1 MAKLLP
7 GWFPEL
13 TPDKQ
18 IVENNI
24 KDIVKSNY
32 ERFWFVNIETPAVE
46 LNDVLTSKWW
56 DEVSKQIYW
65 VYGLKQWWEDLKDF
79 SLHFDLTV
87 PLARY
92 VVDNESNLSFPFKRY
107 QVQKVWRW
115 ERQQRWRFKEF
126 TQCDVDVIWD
136 NLSINY
142 DIEVIHVLY
151 DTIKEIFE
159 FLKINKWIE
168 VHLNNRKF
176 IDWLCTYFEIE
187 WETKTKFYGLLDSF
201 YKITQEEFNNRLKE
215 LVWEK
220 YSELVKILQWNI
232 NDLTFDDE
240 VLNSSFSEL
249 KETYIKLKKQWVN
262 VVFDPYITR
271 WLDYYTWTVFETF
284 ISDYFNFWSVCSWW
298 RFDNLVWDMRKVANN
313 KWINYWWVW
322 WSIWL
327 TRLFARLNDS
337 GLLNKKLPLSQAI
350 VFNTPWN
357 NQEYREK
364 VWNILRQAWISTDIY
379 YEDNKLWKQFSY
391 AENKNIPFWIFA
403 WADEEAQESV
413 IVKNL
418 DNRDSQ
424 TIKLNNLVEYIR
436 EELKKILN

>member
-18 IVENNI
+18 IIENNI
-24 KDIVKSNY
+24 KNIVRSNY

-92 VVDNESNLSFPFKRY
+92 VVDNESSLSFPFKRY
-107 QVQKVWRW
+107 QIQKVWRW

-136 NLSINY
+136 NLNINY

-151 DTIKEIFE
+151 NTISEIFE

-176 IDWLCTYFEIE
+176 IDWLCTYFGLE
-187 WETKTKFYGLLDSF
+187 WETKPKFYGLLDSF
-201 YKITQEEFNNRLKE
+201 YKITHEEFNNRLKE
-215 LVWEK
+215 LAWEK
-220 YSELVKILQWNI
+220 YNELIKILQWNI
-232 NDLTFDDE
+232 DELKFDDE

-249 KETYIKLKKQWVN
+249 KETYLKLKKQWVN
-262 VVFDPYITR
+262 VIFDPYITR

-298 RFDNLVWDMRKVANN
+298 RFDNLVWDMRKVANS

-337 GLLNKKLPLSQAI
+337 GLLNKKLPLTQTI

-364 VWNILRQAWISTDIY
+364 VWKILREGGISTDIY
-379 YEDNKLWKQFSY
+379 YETVKLWKQFSY
-391 AENKNIPFWIFA
+391 AEWKNIPFWIFA
-403 WADEEAQESV
+403 WEDEEKWWNV

-418 DNRDSQ
+418 DNRESQ
-424 TIKLNNLVEYIR
+424 TIELNNLVEYIR
-436 EELKKILN
+436 NELNKILK

>member
-13 TPDKQ
+13 TPEKQ
-18 IVENNI
+18 IVENNVKNI
-24 KDIVKSNY
+24 IKSNY

-92 VVDNESNLSFPFKRY
+92 VVDNESSLSFPFKRY
-107 QVQKVWRW
+107 QIQKVWRW
-115 ERQQRWRFKEF
+115 ERQQRGRFKEF

-151 DTIKEIFE
+151 NTIKETFE

-176 IDWLCTYFEIE
+176 IDWICDYLSIE
-187 WETKTKFYGLLDSF
+187 WEDKNKFYNLLDSF
-201 YKITQEEFNNRLKE
+201 YKITQEEFTNRLKNI
-215 LVWEK
+215 VWEN
-220 YSELVKILQWNI
+220 YEELSKILGWNV
-232 NDLTFDDE
+232 NDLSFDDE
-240 VLNSSFSEL
+240 KLNNAFSEL
-249 KETYIKLKKQWVN
+249 KETYLKLEKKWVN

-284 ISDYFNFWSVCSWW
+284 ITDYFNFGSVCSWW
-298 RFDNLVWDMRKVANN
+298 RFDNLVWDMRKVANS

-337 GLLNKKLPLSQAI
+337 WLLNKKLPLAQAI
-350 VFNTPWN
+350 IFNTKWN
-357 NQEYREK
+357 NLEYREK

-379 YEDNKLWKQFSY
+379 YEETKLWKQFNY
-391 AENKNIPFWIFA
+391 AEWKNIPFWIFA
-403 WADEEAQESV
+403 WEDEERWESV
-413 IVKNL
+413 VVKNL
-418 DNRDSQ
+418 DNRESQ
-424 TIKLNNLVEYIR
+424 TIELNNLVEYIR
-436 EELKKILN
+436 NELNKILN

>member
-1 MAKLLP
+1 MTKLLP

-13 TPDKQ
+13 TPEKQ

-24 KDIVKSNY
+24 KDIVKFNY

-46 LNDVLTSKWW
+46 LNEVLTSKWW
-56 DEVSKQIYW
+56 DEVSKQIYG
-65 VYGLKQWWEDLKDF
+65 VYGLKQWWEDLKNF

-92 VVDNESNLSFPFKRY
+92 VIDNESSLSFPFKRY
-107 QVQKVWRW
+107 QIQKVWRW
-115 ERQQRWRFKEF
+115 ERQQKWRFKEF

-151 DTIKEIFE
+151 NAIKEIFE

-176 IDWLCTYFEIE
+176 IDWLCKYFSID
-187 WETKTKFYGLLDSF
+187 WENKIKFYNLLDSF
-201 YKITQEEFNNRLKE
+201 YKITQEEFTNKLKD
-215 LVWEK
+215 LVWEN
-220 YSELVKILQWNI
+220 YEQLSKILKWNI
-232 NDLTFDDE
+232 NELSFNDE
-240 VLNSSFSEL
+240 ELNNAFWEL
-249 KETYIKLKKQWVN
+249 KETYLKLKKQWVN
-262 VVFDPYITR
+262 VIFDPYITR

-298 RFDNLVWDMRKVANN
+298 RFDNLVWDMRKVANS
-313 KWINYWWVW
+313 KWINYWWVG

-337 GLLNKKLPLSQAI
+337 GLLNKKIPLSQTI

-357 NQEYREK
+357 NLEYREK
-364 VWNILRQAWISTDIY
+364 VGNILRQAWISTDIY
-379 YEDNKLWKQFSY
+379 YEETKLWKQFSY

-403 WADEEAQESV
+403 WADEEAKESV

-418 DNRDSQ
+418 YNRESQ
-424 TIKLNNLVEYIR
+424 TIELNNLVEYIR
-436 EELKKILN
+436 DELNKILN